1 MNWLTVKHPARAGVI
16 CVLVGLGVIAAALGV
31 PKLILSFKTD
41 EYHAMVA
48 NATGLQAEDTV
59 NVAGV
64 PSGVVTSMTV
74 RGNSVDIGFRLDDG
88 VVLGDRTAAAIKI
101 FTLLG
106 RRSLDIVPA
115 GPGEMAPGSTIPIER
130 TSVPFTLDDL
140 GRSAKN
146 TTENLDLEQ
155 LRAMVETIGQVAPD
169 DPELIGR
176 SLDGITTVNETI
188 NRNSDAIGALLTG
201 AQATTQTLVDQK
213 DTLVT
218 LLGNAELLTST
229 LADRREV
236 IGSLIADINRLS
248 TAASQFLGE
257 NQPLLDSVL
266 TKLDAVTAVLTENE
280 QTLTTLI
287 ENFAPSVRYITNATG
302 NGNWLDLNSPS
313 TLIGDNWLCV
323 SGLVQGC
330 K

>member
-1 MNWLTVKHPARAGVI
+1 MNWLTVKHPVRAGVI
-16 CVLVGLGVIAAALGV
+16 CVILALGVIAAAIGV
-31 PKLILSFKTD
+31 PKLILAFKTD
-41 EYHAMVA
+41 EYHALVA
-48 NATGLQAEDTV
+48 NATGLQPEDTV

-74 RGNSVDIGFRLDDG
+74 RGNSVDVGFRLDDG
-88 VVLGDRTAAAIKI
+88 VVLGDRTSAAIKI

-115 GPGEMAPGSTIPIER
+115 GSGEMAPGSTIALER

-140 GRSAKN
+140 GRNAQN

-155 LRAMVETIGQVAPD
+155 LRAMVETIAQVAPD

-188 NRNSDAIGALLTG
+188 TRNSDAIGALLTG

-229 LADRREV
+229 LAERREV
-236 IGSLIADINRLS
+236 IGSLITDINRLS

-266 TKLDAVTAVLTENE
+266 TELDAVTAVLTENE
-280 QTLTTLI
+280 QTLTTLL

-330 K
+330 R

>member
-1 MNWLTVKHPARAGVI
+1 MNWLTVKHPARAGVV
-16 CVLVGLGVIAAALGV
+16 CVFVALAVIAAALAV
-31 PKLILSFKTD
+31 PKLILSLRTG
-41 EYHAMVA
+41 EYHALVA
-48 NATGLQAEDTV
+48 NATGLAPADTV

-74 RGNSVDIGFRLDDG
+74 RGNTVDVGFRLDDG
-88 VVLGDRTAAAIKI
+88 VVLGDRTSAEIKI
-101 FTLLG
+101 YTLLG

-115 GPGEMAPGSTIPIER
+115 GQGRMAPGSTIPLER

-140 GRSAKN
+140 GRGAEN

-176 SLDGITTVNETI
+176 SLEGITTVNEAVT
-188 NRNSDAIGALLTG
+188 RNSESIGALLSS

-229 LADRREV
+229 LADRRAV
-236 IGSLIADINRLS
+236 IGSLIADINRLT

-266 TKLDAVTAVLTENE
+266 TELDAVTAVLTENE
-280 QTLTTLI
+280 QTLTTLL